1 MIALK
6 RVLMWVG
13 LPVILIL
20 LWWALTLQ
28 GASFFV
34 PTPQKV
40 AEKFVET
47 WLSSNLWTDVW
58 PSVWRLLVSLAI
70 SIVVGVTFG
79 ILIGLSRNARWLLE
93 PLLEFLRAIPSTILV
108 PVLLLVIGINSGM
121 KITVI
126 VLGCVWP
133 ILLNTITGVRSRDEV
148 QSNTAR
154 VYGINGLDRLRY
166 FILPSAAPQML
177 AGIRQSLAVGLILM
191 VISEMFAAQEGIGY
205 QIINFQNRVAIPE
218 MWSGILLLGIIGVL
232 LAVAFQLVQKRIL
245 HWYIGLKEHSNDG

>member
-1 MIALK
+1 MSALR
-6 RVLMWVG
+6 RVLMWIG
-13 LPVILIL
+13 LPVILIA
-20 LWWALTLQ
+20 LWWAFTRQ
-28 GASFFV
+28 GANFFV
-34 PTPQKV
+34 PTPERV

-93 PLLEFLRAIPSTILV
+93 PLLEFLRAIPSTILI
-108 PVLLLVIGINSGM
+108 PVLLLVIGINNGM

-133 ILLNTITGVRSRDEV
+133 ILLNTITGVRSMDEV
-148 QSNTAR
+148 QTSTVR

-177 AGIRQSLAVGLILM
+177 TGIRQSLAVGLILM
-191 VISEMFAAQEGIGY
+191 VVSEMFAAQEGIGY

-232 LAVAFQLVQKRIL
+232 LAVAFQLIQKRIL
-245 HWYIGLKEHSNDG
+245 HWYFGLKEHSNDG